1 MLILVVEDEP
11 GMASLLH
18 LILTEEGH
26 TVAVAKRGDEALSMG
41 LNTAF
46 DLIVLDLMI
55 PGIDGFAVAQKLR
68 ESRVQTP
75 LLVLTARR
83 ASTDIVKALD
93 QGADDYLTKPFPL
106 AVFLARVRAVTRRGS
121 IPIPVCLE
129 AGALMLNTSTREV
142 TRGGEPV
149 SLTPREYS
157 LLELLLR
164 NKARVVS
171 RSTIVETI
179 WGYDTEITDNT
190 LDVFIRSLRSKIEL
204 EGTPRLIRT
213 VRGVGYCL
221 QDSAL

>member
-18 LILTEEGH
+18 SILTEEGH
-26 TVAVAKRGDEALSMG
+26 TVWGAKRGDEALSMA
-41 LNTAF
+41 LHTTF

-55 PGIDGFAVAQKLR
+55 PGLDGFAVAQKLR
-68 ESRVQTP
+68 EARVQTP
-75 LLVLTARR
+75 LLVLTARH

-93 QGADDYLTKPFPL
+93 LGADDYLTKPFSL
-106 AVFLARVRAVTRRGS
+106 EVFLARVRAVTRRGS

-129 AGALMLNTSTREV
+129 AGVLVLNTSTREV
-142 TRGGEPV
+142 TRGGESV
-149 SLTPREYS
+149 ALTPREYS

-164 NKARVVS
+164 NKGRVLS

-190 LDVFIRSLRSKIEL
+190 LDVFIRSLRLKIEL
-204 EGTPRLIRT
+204 EGSPKLIRT

-221 QDSAL
+221 QDSEL